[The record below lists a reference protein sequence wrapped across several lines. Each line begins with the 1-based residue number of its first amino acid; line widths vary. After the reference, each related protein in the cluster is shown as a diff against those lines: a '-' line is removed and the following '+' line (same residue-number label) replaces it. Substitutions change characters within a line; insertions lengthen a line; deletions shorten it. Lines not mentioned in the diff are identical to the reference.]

1 MDRLFAPD
9 LYWTVTTVMV
19 ILAVIVFLALQKL
32 TAGYGMMYNT
42 KWGPS
47 INNRAGWI
55 IMEAPSFFGM
65 IIFWVLSARPA
76 EMGAIVIASLFL
88 LHYFQRTFIFPLL
101 IKGKSRMPWAIIL
114 MGVTFNLVNAY
125 LIAGWLFYMSPAG
138 MYDAQWLVSPR
149 FLIGTV
155 VFFLGMGINIQSDN
169 IVRHLRKP
177 GDTRH
182 YIPRGGAYRYVTAGN
197 YFGEILEWA
206 GYAVLTWSVPG
217 VVFMIWT
224 FANLAPR
231 AKKLHQRYLSEFGD
245 EYASLNRRYVLPF
258 LY

>member
-1 MDRLFAPD
+1 MEQIFAPD
-9 LYWTVTTVMV
+9 LYWTIITVM
-19 ILAVIVFLALQKL
+19 ICLAVIVFFALQKL
-32 TAGYGMMYNT
+32 TAGYGMMYT
-42 KWGPS
+42 SKWGPT

-65 IIFWVLSARPA
+65 IIFWILSPNPTATA
-76 EMGAIVIASLFL
+76 AVVMASLFL

-101 IKGKSRMPWAIIL
+101 IKGKSRMPWAIII
-114 MGVTFNLVNAY
+114 MGMTFNLINAY
-125 LIAGWLFYMSPAG
+125 LIAGWLFYLAPVG
-138 MYDAQWLVSPR
+138 MYDARWLISPQ

-155 VFFLGMGINIQSDN
+155 VFFLGMGINIQSDS

-197 YFGEILEWA
+197 YFGEIMEWT
-206 GYAVLTWSVPG
+206 GYAVMTWSAAG
-217 VVFMIWT
+217 LVFMIWT

-231 AKKLHQRYLSEFGD
+231 AKKLHQRYLKEFGD
-245 EYASLNRRYVLPF
+245 EYAALNRRYVIPF
-258 LY
+258 IY